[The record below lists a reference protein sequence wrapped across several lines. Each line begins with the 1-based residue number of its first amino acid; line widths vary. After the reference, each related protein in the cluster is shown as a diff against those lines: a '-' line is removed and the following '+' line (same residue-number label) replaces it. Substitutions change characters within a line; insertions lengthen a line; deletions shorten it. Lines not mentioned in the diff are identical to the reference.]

1 MKHLVIF
8 ILFTLPVIL
17 SFAGESQQT
26 TPNESFRDKIIDGP
40 DGPEMVWIPAG
51 KFLMGDIQGI
61 GLKDEVPVHEVEIK
75 QRFAIGKYPVTFS
88 EYDLFCEATGR
99 KKPDDR
105 GWGRGRQPVI
115 LVSWLDAIAYTQWLS
130 QETSKQYRLP
140 TEAEWEHA
148 ARAGT
153 KTSYWWGDN
162 MKPGMANCDQCNDK
176 TTKPR
181 PVTVGRFKP
190 NAFGL
195 YDALGNVFE
204 WTASKWTKTFNGE
217 ELKQINNDEVQLLA
231 NYLNAAQ
238 IAMRGGTWNL
248 GAKFNRSSSRYYGS
262 PQSTSTNLGF
272 RVVRSE

>member
-1 MKHLVIF
+1 
-8 ILFTLPVIL
+8 
-17 SFAGESQQT
+17 
-26 TPNESFRDKIIDGP
+26 
-40 DGPEMVWIPAG
+40 MVWVPAG
-51 KFLMGDIQGI
+51 KFMMGDIQGI

-75 QRFAIGKYPVTFS
+75 QRFAIGKYSVTFS

-99 KKPDDR
+99 KKPGDR
-105 GWGRGRQPVI
+105 GWGRGKQPVI
-115 LVSWLDAIAYTQWLS
+115 LVSWLDATAYTQWLS
-130 QETSKQYRLP
+130 QETGENYRLP

-153 KTSYWWGDN
+153 NTSYWWGDS
-162 MKPGMANCDQCNDK
+162 MKPGMANCHQCNDK

-181 PVTVGRFKP
+181 PVTVGHFMP

-217 ELKQINNDEVQLLA
+217 ELKQINNDEVQVLA
-231 NYLNAAQ
+231 NYLDAAQ

-248 GAKFNRSSSRYYGS
+248 GAKFNRSSSRYYGA
-262 PQSTSTNLGF
+262 PQSANTNLGF
-272 RVVRSE
+272 RIARSEDH

>member
-8 ILFTLPVIL
+8 ILFTLPAIL
-17 SFAGESQQT
+17 SFADESQQT
-26 TPNESFRDKIIDGP
+26 SHNESFKDKMTGGP

-75 QRFAIGKYPVTFS
+75 QRFAIGKYSVTFS
-88 EYDLFCEATGR
+88 EYDFFCEATGR
-99 KKPDDR
+99 KKPGDR
-105 GWGRGRQPVI
+105 GWGRGKQPVI
-115 LVSWLDAIAYTQWLS
+115 LVNWLDAIAYTKWLS
-130 QETSKQYRLP
+130 KETGKQYRLP
-140 TEAEWEHA
+140 IEAEWEYA

-153 KTSYWWGDN
+153 NTRYWWGDS
-162 MKPGMANCDQCNDK
+162 MKPGMANCHQCNDK

-181 PVTVGRFKP
+181 PVTVGQFMP

-217 ELKQINNDEVQLLA
+217 ELKQINRDEVQILA
-231 NYLNAAQ
+231 NYLDAAQ

-248 GAKFNRSSSRYYGS
+248 GEKFNRSSSRYYGA
-262 PQSTSTNLGF
+262 PQSANTNLGF
-272 RVVRSE
+272 RVARSE